1 MKKSVIAL
9 AALFAA
15 VGAQAATVS
24 FSTGTIGPTATELVS
39 TVNFGTL
46 SLFDTMGGLRTLT
59 GATLFWDGG
68 IESDITL
75 TLNAVAPAPSNVRG
89 RTSSDMTFDSTLAT
103 LDALLAA
110 VAPSF
115 LADTGNQLLN
125 PGQTSVFSNISDS
138 DSGSVGLGTILA
150 SLTGVGTYNVG
161 CNTATGLLI
170 SGGNGQGG
178 GSQVTDGSCGFRVEY
193 TYTER
198 PPQVPEPGDRK
209 SVV

>member
-125 PGQTSVFSNISDS
+125 PGHKI
-138 DSGSVGLGTILA
+138 A
-150 SLTGVGTYNVG
+150 
-161 CNTATGLLI
+161 
-170 SGGNGQGG
+170 
-178 GSQVTDGSCGFRVEY
+178 
-193 TYTER
+193 
-198 PPQVPEPGDRK
+198 
-209 SVV
+209 